1 MKRILIVALMLLVC
15 GTCLVSCDAI
25 TEEIGKSVSVEA
37 LNKVEEELRAEN
49 AFDTLERDNQEYI
62 AKLNSEYEEN
72 GVELKGEITG
82 VLDGYTLN
90 LETGNW
96 ASQVTIGLSASEDV
110 DALVEYYESKL
121 ATELEEGKA
130 IIIDGGWMISITTA
144 SFPIEQE

>member
-1 MKRILIVALMLLVC
+1 MKRILMAALICVLCM
-15 GTCLVSCDAI
+15 TCLVSCDAMVQ
-25 TEEIGKSVSVEA
+25 EIGKTVSVQA
-37 LNKVEEELRAEN
+37 LDKVEEELRAEN

-62 AKLNSEYEEN
+62 ADILDTLEEEDI
-72 GVELKGEITG
+72 ELKGEITG

-96 ASQVTIGLSASEDV
+96 ASQVTIGLSSSEDV

-130 IIIDGGWMISITTA
+130 IIIDGGWIVSVTVA
-144 SFPIEQE
+144 SFPIEE

>member
-1 MKRILIVALMLLVC
+1 MKRILIVALKLLVC
-15 GTCLVSCDAI
+15 STCHVSCDAI

-62 AKLNSEYEEN
+62 AKLISEYEES

-82 VLDGYTLN
+82 VLDGYTVN
-90 LETGNW
+90 LENGQW
-96 ASQVTIGLSASEDV
+96 ASQVTIGLSATEDV
-110 DALVEYYESKL
+110 DALIEYYESAL

-130 IIIDGGWMISITTA
+130 IIIDGGWIVSSTTA
-144 SFPIEQE
+144 SFPIEE